1 MEAPMF
7 DRSSYPTFS
16 SVLCAV
22 SLGLFSGCASDS
34 DAVEKRLSQL
44 RDDIRKLQND
54 NDRVS
59 ERLEAVELRQ
69 AHEVAAR
76 NAPKAPGPAAET
88 VSRPRL
94 KVLRLSPEGEKVP
107 ADAATPEPAGQE
119 SAPRMILKGQGKEL
133 ELRPGES
140 SQRATPR
147 EKPVAVSQN
156 EGPSPSRGAD

>member
-1 MEAPMF
+1 MILRPP
-7 DRSSYPTFS
+7 PT
-16 SVLCAV
+16 VYAALCAV

-69 AHEVAAR
+69 ARTAASQ
-76 NAPKAPGPAAET
+76 NAPKAAASAET

-94 KVLRLSPEGEKVP
+94 KVLHLTPGDENPTATGAGSEPTNPESG
-107 ADAATPEPAGQE
+107 
-119 SAPRMILKGQGKEL
+119 PRMILKGQGKEL
-133 ELRPGES
+133 ELKQGAGDS
-140 SQRATPR
+140 SSRAAPR
-147 EKPVAVSQN
+147 EKNVALSQN
-156 EGPSPSRGAD
+156 EGASPGNGAD